1 MLRRLYVAKT
11 KNNSIFIP
19 SNNLMEIKKKIL
31 NKNSTD
37 KSFLEIKEKIK
48 THQIIKFPIIS

>member
-1 MLRRLYVAKT
+1 MLRLLFIAKT

-48 THQIIKFPIIS
+48 THYIIKFPLIS